1 MDGYQVTIRL
11 QSRQTMD
18 GETLTADQTL
28 RGTLTPEGEGWTLSY
43 REGADSGL
51 GNTVTFL
58 TVTPGKVVL
67 ERRGE
72 VVCRMVFRSGRR
84 YLTDYV
90 TPYGSFPLELVARDV
105 ESTLED
111 GRGRLY
117 LRYGLRLGEGSMGV
131 NRLELEFERERT

>member
-1 MDGYQVTIRL
+1 MDGYQVAIRL
-11 QSRQTMD
+11 RSRQTMD

-28 RGTLTPEGEGWTLSY
+28 RGTLTPGGEGWTLSY
-43 REGADSGL
+43 REGADSGM
-51 GNTVTFL
+51 GDTVTIL

-72 VVCRMVFRSGRR
+72 VVCRMVFRPGRR
-84 YLTDYV
+84 CLTDYA
-90 TPYGSFPLELVARDV
+90 TPYGSFPLELAARDV
-105 ESTLED
+105 ESALED

-131 NRLELEFERERT
+131 NRLELEFEREGP

>member
-43 REGADSGL
+43 REGEDSGL

-72 VVCRMVFRSGRR
+72 VSCRMVFRPGRR
-84 YLTDYV
+84 YLTDYA

>member
-51 GNTVTFL
+51 GDTVTFL

-84 YLTDYV
+84 YLTDYA

-131 NRLELEFERERT
+131 NRLELEFEREGT

>member
-11 QSRQTMD
+11 QSRQSMD
-18 GETLTADQTL
+18 GETLTTEEKL
-28 RGTLTPEGEGWTLSY
+28 RGTLTPAGEGWTLSY
-43 REGADSGL
+43 REGESSGL

-72 VVCRMVFRSGRR
+72 VVCRMVFRGGRH

-131 NRLELEFERERT
+131 NRLELEFERERM